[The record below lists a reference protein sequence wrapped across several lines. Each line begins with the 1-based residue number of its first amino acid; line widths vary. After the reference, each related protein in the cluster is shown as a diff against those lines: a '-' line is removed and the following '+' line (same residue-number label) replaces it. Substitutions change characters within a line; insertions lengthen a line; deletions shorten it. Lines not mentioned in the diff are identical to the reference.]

1 MSRTITNE
9 AEPCLAALRA
19 AGVSQPVDFAMVL
32 GTGLGGLADAVE
44 NPIVI
49 PYANLSG
56 FPAGGVSGHASRL
69 VIGTLEGKRV
79 AFAQGRAHYYEHGD
93 PRAMAVPIATFV
105 ALGAKVLI
113 LSNACGSLRSD
124 WRPGSLCI
132 ISDHINYAG
141 VNPLIGLKI
150 EAGLADS
157 RFVPMNNAYNAEL
170 RARMRKA
177 SVKADVGVHDGIY
190 MWYSGPSFET
200 PAEIRMAKI
209 LGADIIGMSTV
220 PEVILARHMGLTCVA
235 VAMITNLAAGIEGVS
250 PSHAETKDVAGRA
263 AADFQRL
270 ICGFLR
276 DEPEQM

>member
-1 MSRTITNE
+1 MSQ
-9 AEPCLAALRA
+9 AAGAQVALCLAALRA

-44 NPIVI
+44 NPIVV
-49 PYANLSG
+49 PYALLPG
-56 FPAGGVSGHASRL
+56 FPSSGVSGHASRL

-93 PRAMAVPIATFV
+93 PRAMAVPIETFA
-105 ALGAKVLI
+105 ALGAKTLI

-141 VNPLIGLKI
+141 VNPLIGVTS
-150 EAGLADS
+150 DS
-157 RFVPMNNAYNAEL
+157 RFVPMNNAYNAEA

-177 SVKADVGVHDGIY
+177 SVKANVGVHDGIY

-220 PEVILARHMGLTCVA
+220 PEVILARHIGMTCVA
-235 VAMITNLAAGIEGVS
+235 VSMITNLAAGIEGAS
-250 PSHAETKDVAGRA
+250 PSHTETKEVAGLA

-270 ICGFLR
+270 IRSFLR
-276 DEPEQM
+276 DEAGAA

>member
-1 MSRTITNE
+1 MSQTTSSQTTSGQVE
-9 AEPCLAALRA
+9 LCLAALRA
-19 AGVSQPVDFAMVL
+19 AGVSQPIDFAMVL

-44 NPIVI
+44 NPIVV
-49 PYANLSG
+49 PYGALPG

-69 VIGTLEGKRV
+69 VIGTLEGERV
-79 AFAQGRAHYYEHGD
+79 AFAQGRAHYYENGD
-93 PRAMAVPIATFV
+93 PRAMAVPIETFA

-124 WRPGSLCI
+124 WRPGSLCV

-141 VNPLIGLKI
+141 VNPLIGVHS
-150 EAGLADS
+150 DS
-157 RFVPMNNAYNAEL
+157 RFVPMNNAYHAGL
-170 RARMRKA
+170 RASMRKA

-220 PEVILARHMGLTCVA
+220 PEVILARHIGLTCVA
-235 VAMITNLAAGIEGVS
+235 VSMITNLAAGIEGAR
-250 PSHAETKDVAGRA
+250 PSHTETKEVAGLA

-270 ICGFLR
+270 IRSFLR
-276 DEPEQM
+276 EEPEAN